1 MASISSAVSTSSIAL
16 SGMRA
21 AQTALN
27 STAHNVANQ
36 STEKFRRQE
45 VNNKEAANGGVTATI
60 TQASAEGAAPETDLV
75 AQLQAKNAF
84 LANLAV
90 FKTSDKMA
98 GALLSAKT

>member
-1 MASISSAVSTSSIAL
+1 MASISSVAL

-21 AQTALN
+21 AQVSLD
-27 STAHNVANQ
+27 SSAHNVANQ
-36 STEKFRRQE
+36 STEKFRRQD
-45 VNNKEAANGGVTATI
+45 VTNKEAAQGGVTTQI
-60 TQASAEGAAPETDLV
+60 TKASTEGPALETDMV

-98 GALLSAKT
+98 GALLDTKA